1 MNRALATI
9 ALLILSNTFMTL
21 AWYGHIA
28 FKSKIERFGMLS
40 IILLSWGIALF
51 EYCFQVPANRIGS
64 SQLGGPFSIWELK
77 VIQEVISLLVFTVFA
92 VVFMKSDT
100 LRWNHLA
107 GFVCLILTEFIEI
120 YFRFRLRIIPEK
132 QYLCTRKVR
141 TWNHFSKPINRE
153 CRENR
158 RQYLLL

>member
-1 MNRALATI
+1 MSRALATI

-64 SQLGGPFSIWELK
+64 SAILRMPFPSAKSMSRHGG
-77 VIQEVISLLVFTVFA
+77 
-92 VVFMKSDT
+92 
-100 LRWNHLA
+100 R
-107 GFVCLILTEFIEI
+107 
-120 YFRFRLRIIPEK
+120 
-132 QYLCTRKVR
+132 
-141 TWNHFSKPINRE
+141 
-153 CRENR
+153 
-158 RQYLLL
+158 